1 MSHIRHQ
8 MTTIFLENLY
18 RGTVMTAVIL
28 LLALSALI
36 GFVLGTG
43 FSWFAIA
50 ASSIGIAFLSSA
62 ILQIQGFSWLPGIAV
77 VVACLTVNQMAFLAG
92 TIYRADGPFDDQAD
106 REPSQGRDDEFVSK
120 NQQKQRSPSQLA

>member
-1 MSHIRHQ
+1 
-8 MTTIFLENLY
+8 
-18 RGTVMTAVIL
+18 MTAIIL

-62 ILQIQGFSWLPGIAV
+62 ILQVQGFSWLPGIAV
-77 VVACLTVNQMAFLAG
+77 VVACLTVNQMAYLAG
-92 TIYRADGPFDDQAD
+92 AVRRPNGRDESLPAITSKKSKSPHLSSFDGPGCGF
-106 REPSQGRDDEFVSK
+106 
-120 NQQKQRSPSQLA
+120 L